1 MSRKKRRADVEARRA
16 QMSGEQAQCLGSVA
30 KTVQEENPVG
40 APLLHVD
47 RLRTLYGVVFGYFFR
62 DHPLR

>member
-1 MSRKKRRADVEARRA
+1 VPRQEAKR
-16 QMSGEQAQCLGSVA
+16 LGGIA